1 MIFVQIKIGRG
12 IEMLKGI
19 PKIVTLNHRGDEG
32 TGWSKANK
40 INLWARL
47 LDGDHA
53 YKILQG
59 QLTGSTLSN
68 LFDTHPPFQ
77 IDGNFGATS
86 GIAEM
91 LIQSHTDSIQLLPA
105 LPKAWKDGSYKG
117 LRARGAFT
125 INADWKNGVPTV
137 IQVTSDHGNDVN
149 LKSPMFNTPFTL
161 TRVGTNTS
169 VPFTKDGDTISF
181 KTEQGKSYKIESML
195 SFDLESTNSVTAGN
209 TVKVKAHLSNFG
221 TLKSSSG
228 EVVVKAPES
237 WNVKPIQVA
246 FEGIEPGGSKTIE
259 ADLPVPI
266 DIVANNYAIEA
277 EVNTDSG
284 TVSKSN
290 QIEVTPA
297 VKLISAKVEPNP
309 ISAEGGST
317 TLKVKVQNEIKEK
330 VTPGKIE
337 LQLPDGWNA
346 QPSTTDFQL
355 PAGGE
360 ETYSFVITPPTQFK
374 GMKEIGVSVKL
385 GNSVVTSTK
394 VQVASG
400 GIYLSDIPWVKATAG
415 WATVQKDKSTDGNPI
430 SLLGT
435 TGPVTYKKGIGT
447 HAKSEVTYDISNATY
462 KQFNSYVGIDQ
473 EPGGKGGSVVFKV
486 LLDGVEVFN
495 SGKMYYNTPAK
506 FVDVDLTGKK
516 ELKLVVDDAG
526 NGNGNDHADWGDAWL
541 SYK

>member
-1 MIFVQIKIGRG
+1 M
-12 IEMLKGI
+12 
-19 PKIVTLNHRGDEG
+19 
-32 TGWSKANK
+32 
-40 INLWARL
+40 NLWARL

-374 GMKEIGVSVKL
+374 GVKEIGVSVKL

-435 TGPVTYKKGIGT
+435 TGPVTYKKGVGT

-495 SGKMYYNTPAK
+495 SGTMYYNTPAK